1 MQVFLCRDIN
11 ICYHVSTFPLFF
23 YSIERI
29 PEGGFINIGNKSND
43 EISTFITSCKN
54 KQTPVVGLSVYPSQ
68 YTTICKTLKGYSFL
82 LYCKV
87 EIRIIVFCLLLET
100 VLKTL
105 LLCQLLQ

>member
-1 MQVFLCRDIN
+1 M
-11 ICYHVSTFPLFF
+11 
-23 YSIERI
+23 I

-87 EIRIIVFCLLLET
+87 EIRIIVFYMLAGI